1 MTEGVSKEEGQVLL
15 KLARAC
21 IEGKFKPNSREIKQI
36 SQEISQEVLRQ
47 KQGVF
52 VSLHKRGKLRGCI
65 GNIEPVKTL
74 GTGIKE
80 NAVCAAFKDSRFSPL
95 TLDELAGVDIEIS
108 ILTPPEKMNYTD
120 ARDLILNLI
129 PHTHGVIIKKNHH
142 KATFLP
148 QVWDQLPDPQDFLTH
163 LCIKAGLA
171 ADEWEKGGL
180 TIHTYQVQ
188 SFEEAGNP

>member
-1 MTEGVSKEEGQVLL
+1 MTGDVSKEEAQILL

-21 IEGKFKPNSREIKQI
+21 IKGKLKKNSLEIKHLSQKI
-36 SQEISQEVLRQ
+36 SQDILRV
-47 KQGVF
+47 KRGVF

-74 GTGIKE
+74 GNGVKE
-80 NAVCAAFKDSRFSPL
+80 NAVYAAFKDSRFPPL

-108 ILTPPEKMNYTD
+108 ILTAPEKMDYTD
-120 ARDLILNLI
+120 ARDLITNLI
-129 PHTHGVIIKKNHH
+129 PHTHGVIIIKNHH

-171 ADEWEKGGL
+171 GDEWEKGGL

-188 SFEEAGNP
+188 SFGEAGDS